1 MSDYLA
7 LADEIEAL
15 PANTAFRLTPQAQRT
30 IVAALRLV
38 SPADAMMAYL
48 GHYGDISPKSEL
60 ADAVMNALREV
71 DPK

>member
-1 MSDYLA
+1 MSDYLD

-15 PANTAFRLTPQAQRT
+15 PENTPFRLTNRAQRT

-38 SPADAMMAYL
+38 SPTDAMMAYL
-48 GHYGDISPKSEL
+48 GHYGDINPKSEL